1 MTYKSIF
8 NSANRYLYSYIG
20 EITPACNSPTTIHP
34 NINPSNPSHNSS
46 NTWETGKNQCRG
58 IPCVRSVFCVRSVL
72 FSARLSAEHNS
83 VKSVQ

>member
-34 NINPSNPSHNSS
+34 KINPSNPSHNSS
-46 NTWETGKNQCRG
+46 NTWETG
-58 IPCVRSVFCVRSVL
+58 
-72 FSARLSAEHNS
+72 NS
-83 VKSVQ
+83 VQ